1 MKSFV
6 LRVVCDAWGFVSN
19 LMRDGGAVW
28 DVATWHMLI
37 EGINGMTLGFL
48 AAFQFLW
55 VFGFKKKKLFLSF
68 TLVFLSRPTPSICS
82 FCFVFAIILFLFR

>member
-28 DVATWHMLI
+28 NVATWHMLI
-37 EGINGMTLGFL
+37 EGINGMTLGFP
-48 AAFQFLW
+48 AAFQFPW
-55 VFGFKKKKLFLSF
+55 VFGFKKLFLSF
-68 TLVFLSRPTPSICS
+68 TLVFLSLPTPSICP
-82 FCFVFAIILFLFR
+82 FCFVSAIIPFSFR